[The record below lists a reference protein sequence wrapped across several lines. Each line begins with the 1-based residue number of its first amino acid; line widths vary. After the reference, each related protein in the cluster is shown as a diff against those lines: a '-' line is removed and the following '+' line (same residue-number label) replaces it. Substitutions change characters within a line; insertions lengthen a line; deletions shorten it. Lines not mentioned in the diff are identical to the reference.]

1 MDISRFC
8 QSWAF
13 STNRPRFSDYPTLLD
28 DSVRLPPLQAS
39 LEDIG
44 EYQRRLWANRRQ
56 ALLLVVHGTDTSG
69 KDSLIRTL
77 ATYTDPAGFHAWSF
91 SRPVGQEVRH
101 DFLWRVVPFLP
112 GFGDMVAFNRS
123 HHEAVISERLWPVWP
138 EDTYHWPSRY
148 QSIREFERHLVQEGT
163 TILKVW
169 LNLSEDEHRRRLL
182 ARLDK
187 PRKRWKFDKSDIEGW
202 VRRAEYEALAEETLA
217 ATHTEEAP
225 WFVVPADR
233 KEQTR
238 AIVAAMVA
246 EQLKRLAPAYPHE
259 DRKVL
264 AEYRRLLAKN
274 GVR

>member
-112 GFGDMVAFNRS
+112 GFGDIGGVQ
-123 HHEAVISERLWPVWP
+123 P
-138 EDTYHWPSRY
+138 
-148 QSIREFERHLVQEGT
+148 QS
-163 TILKVW
+163 
-169 LNLSEDEHRRRLL
+169 
-182 ARLDK
+182 
-187 PRKRWKFDKSDIEGW
+187 P
-202 VRRAEYEALAEETLA
+202 
-217 ATHTEEAP
+217 
-225 WFVVPADR
+225 
-233 KEQTR
+233 
-238 AIVAAMVA
+238 
-246 EQLKRLAPAYPHE
+246 
-259 DRKVL
+259 
-264 AEYRRLLAKN
+264 
-274 GVR
+274 

>member
-91 SRPVGQEVRH
+91 SRR
-101 DFLWRVVPFLP
+101 WAR
-112 GFGDMVAFNRS
+112 RS
-123 HHEAVISERLWPVWP
+123 
-138 EDTYHWPSRY
+138 
-148 QSIREFERHLVQEGT
+148 GT
-163 TILKVW
+163 TSCGGWFRSCLGSGIWWRSTAVTM
-169 LNLSEDEHRRRLL
+169 
-182 ARLDK
+182 
-187 PRKRWKFDKSDIEGW
+187 KR
-202 VRRAEYEALAEETLA
+202 
-217 ATHTEEAP
+217 
-225 WFVVPADR
+225 
-233 KEQTR
+233 
-238 AIVAAMVA
+238 
-246 EQLKRLAPAYPHE
+246 
-259 DRKVL
+259 
-264 AEYRRLLAKN
+264 
-274 GVR
+274 